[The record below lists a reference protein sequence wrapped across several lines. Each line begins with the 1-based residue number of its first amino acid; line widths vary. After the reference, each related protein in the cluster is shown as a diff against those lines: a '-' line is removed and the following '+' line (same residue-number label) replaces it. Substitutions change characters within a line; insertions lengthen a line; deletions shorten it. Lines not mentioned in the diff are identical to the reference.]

1 MGKMKKN
8 AERMSTVTKKHY
20 SESFTFKSGV
30 TLKNRFVMAPMTTK
44 MSFFDGVIT
53 EDEKRYYYLRSKDAG
68 AVVTAAA
75 NVSEGGKGWEG
86 ELGIHDDRHLAGL
99 SDLASTIQRNGTKAF
114 IQLYHGGRM
123 TNSSVLRGTQPV
135 SASAVKA
142 ERPTAEE
149 PRALEE
155 KEIYQII
162 EDFKQGTIRAIKA
175 GFDGIEL
182 HGANTYLIQQFFSPH
197 SNRRQDKWGGS
208 LENRFRFADLLT
220 DAVIETVKAYADRPF
235 VIGYRFSPE
244 EYETPGIRFEDTLY
258 LVDKLADKPVDYL
271 HVSLGK
277 YDWKSQSEDY
287 QDKSMLAYL
296 NQVINDRTAFMSV
309 GDVRG
314 GEDALNALEHS
325 DLVAL
330 GRVMLADPHF
340 VSKVLNDRE
349 ETIRFTVADED
360 REELVLTNGVWQ
372 FMMNMMGDRIN

>member
-1 MGKMKKN
+1 MTN
-8 AERMSTVTKKHY
+8 RHY
-20 SESFTFKSGV
+20 SEPFTFKSGV
-30 TLKNRFVMAPMTTK
+30 TLKNRFIMAPMTTK

-53 EDEKRYYYLRSKDAG
+53 EDEKKYYYLRSKDAG

-86 ELGIHDDRHLAGL
+86 ELGIHDDRHLDGL
-99 SDLASTIQRNGTKAF
+99 ADLASTIQRNGTKAF

-162 EDFKQGTIRAIKA
+162 EDFKQGTIRAIQA

-197 SNRRQDKWGGS
+197 SNRREDKWGGS

-220 DAVIETVKAYADRPF
+220 DTVIETVKANADRPF
-235 VIGYRFSPE
+235 VVGYRFSPE

-258 LVDKLADKPVDYL
+258 LVDKLADKPLDYL

-277 YDWKSQSEDY
+277 YDWKSQSDEY
-287 QDKSMLAYL
+287 QEKPMLAYL
-296 NQVINDRTAFMSV
+296 HEVINDRTAFMSV

-314 GEDALNALEHS
+314 GEDALEALKHS

-372 FMMNMMGDRIN
+372 FMMNMMADRIN

>member
-1 MGKMKKN
+1 MKKN

-20 SESFTFKSGV
+20 SDSFTFKCGV
-30 TLKNRFVMAPMTTK
+30 SLKNRFIMAPMTTK

-142 ERPTAEE
+142 ERPSAEE
-149 PRALEE
+149 PRELEE

-175 GFDGIEL
+175 GFDGVEL

-197 SNRRQDKWGGS
+197 SNRREDKWGGS
-208 LENRFRFADLLT
+208 LDNRFRFADLLT
-220 DAVIETVKAYADRPF
+220 DTVVETVKAYADHPF

-258 LVDKLADKPVDYL
+258 LVDKLAEKPLDYL

-277 YDWKSQSEDY
+277 YDLKSQSEKY
-287 QDKSMLAYL
+287 QEKSMLAYL
-296 NQVINDRTAFMSV
+296 NDVINDRTAFMSV
-309 GDVRG
+309 GDIRG
-314 GEDALNALEHS
+314 GKDALNALEHS

-349 ETIRFTVADED
+349 ETIRFTVSDEE

-372 FMMNMMGDRIN
+372 FMMNMMKDRIN